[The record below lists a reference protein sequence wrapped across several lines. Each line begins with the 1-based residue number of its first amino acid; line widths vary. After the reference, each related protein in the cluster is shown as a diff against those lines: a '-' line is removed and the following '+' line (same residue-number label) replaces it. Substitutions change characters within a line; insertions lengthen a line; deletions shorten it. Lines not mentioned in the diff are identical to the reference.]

1 MWSVGSSGHSLLS
14 VKGCSWVSLNYYCR
28 SQWWILTNK
37 KLFFNIFR
45 SGSLSFEM
53 SVIFEQCIV
62 GQTTTPT
69 VHSAKKTNKQVPHSY
84 WLFQVD
90 LLMNN
95 MWFRFPAHVLISFDS
110 LLPYL
115 PLLPPRGFRCWWS
128 GTWGPFSLAAVPLCF
143 YILTGLGID
152 SHLWMNPFFTFDSFT
167 WVNSYIVI
175 NKNMSTLYGFQWWC
189 LFLGGGVIPN

>member
-1 MWSVGSSGHSLLS
+1 MV
-14 VKGCSWVSLNYYCR
+14 NF
-28 SQWWILTNK
+28 NK
-37 KLFFNIFR
+37 QK
-45 SGSLSFEM
+45 
-53 SVIFEQCIV
+53 VIFQHLQIRFTIIWNV
-62 GQTTTPT
+62 SYLWA
-69 VHSAKKTNKQVPHSY
+69 VHCGTDDNTNCTQSKKTNKQVPHSY